1 MLALVTV
8 ASGSFCTPSSG
19 AQETIAKPPAH
30 ARGACSRAATIACSA
45 ADDRLE
51 LLGSLRALRAA
62 GLMIAHGFT
71 VEQMVEIV
79 RRARA
84 TATGHAMGAGGA
96 PSGTRPAHH
105 HEDLAA
111 DTTAGEPRAMKV
123 YLDNVIVSGRVR
135 GDLHP
140 PEEMAAV
147 HALAE
152 ADEEGQIEIYT
163 SRWSWAE
170 QDRTRD
176 DFLRVKLKESRGE
189 IEVVAGDH
197 RVLGFWN
204 QEDPRVGTV
213 STNPMVT
220 EIVDERLFSDLKK
233 VGLLEGDARHLMYAI
248 HNKCDRFVTLD
259 TRDLLPKRSHVASLC
274 RGTKIVTPSELAA
287 ELSAS

>member
-1 MLALVTV
+1 
-8 ASGSFCTPSSG
+8 
-19 AQETIAKPPAH
+19 
-30 ARGACSRAATIACSA
+30 
-45 ADDRLE
+45 
-51 LLGSLRALRAA
+51 
-62 GLMIAHGFT
+62 MIARGFT

-79 RRARA
+79 RAGLVRRRRA
-84 TATGHAMGAGGA
+84 MQWEPGGA

-111 DTTAGEPRAMKV
+111 DTTAGERRAMKV

-147 HALAE
+147 HALAK
-152 ADEEGQIEIYT
+152 ADEKSQIEIYT

-189 IEVVAGDH
+189 IEVVADDH

-204 QEDPRVGTV
+204 QEDPRFGTV

-233 VGLLEGDARHLMYAI
+233 AGLLEGDARHLMYAI

-259 TRDLLPKRSHVASLC
+259 TRDLLPKRSHVAPLC